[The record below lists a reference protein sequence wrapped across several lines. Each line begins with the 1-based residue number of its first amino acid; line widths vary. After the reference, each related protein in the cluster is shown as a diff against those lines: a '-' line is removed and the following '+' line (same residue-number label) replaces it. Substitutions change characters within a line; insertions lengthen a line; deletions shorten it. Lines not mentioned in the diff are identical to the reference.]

1 MPASTTSSPGLD
13 LQGSQQ
19 KMENLFLAVLAH
31 ELRTPLN
38 TISGWIKLLQ
48 KGLGEDQIARAYTVI
63 ESNLNTQ
70 NRLIED
76 IFDLERI
83 RTGKLRLEMQ
93 RVTLES
99 EIDRAVQA
107 MRPSANAKG
116 VALRTLIQYQAAV
129 MADPDRLQQVITNL
143 LANAIKFTP
152 PGGLV
157 QIALRSSGLGT
168 QLTVSDNG
176 KGITNE
182 LLPRLFEP
190 FVTAD
195 SASVR
200 GKSGLGLGLP
210 LVKLLVEMHD
220 GRIVAES
227 AGEGHG
233 ASFTI
238 ELPLIGRKSSSF
250 NG

>member
-1 MPASTTSSPGLD
+1 
-13 LQGSQQ
+13 
-19 KMENLFLAVLAH
+19 
-31 ELRTPLN
+31 
-38 TISGWIKLLQ
+38 
-48 KGLGEDQIARAYTVI
+48 
-63 ESNLNTQ
+63 
-70 NRLIED
+70 
-76 IFDLERI
+76 
-83 RTGKLRLEMQ
+83 
-93 RVTLES
+93 
-99 EIDRAVQA
+99 
-107 MRPSANAKG
+107 
-116 VALRTLIQYQAAV
+116 
-129 MADPDRLQQVITNL
+129 
-143 LANAIKFTP
+143 
-152 PGGLV
+152 
-157 QIALRSSGLGT
+157 
-168 QLTVSDNG
+168 LTVSDNG